1 MKKESDQAV
10 GAAENSATGTIV
22 TSVDSLKEELAET
35 REKFLRL
42 AADFDNYKKRA
53 AQEND
58 RRASAQKRSFISE
71 LLPVVD
77 NLERALSVD
86 SASSEQL
93 RAGVHMT
100 LQQIHQLLRR
110 HGVKT
115 EDAVGQT
122 FDPFRHEALRTGY
135 DPTQPDDIV
144 LEVYQPGYYR
154 GEEVLRPATVVV
166 NDLGRSESARHNRNG
181 G

>member
-1 MKKESDQAV
+1 
-10 GAAENSATGTIV
+10 V
-22 TSVDSLKEELAET
+22 TSVDLLKEELAET

-135 DPTQPDDIV
+135 DPTQPDDTV

-166 NDLGRSESARHNRNG
+166 NDLSRSEGARHNRNG